1 MNVSFKM
8 FMKIVLLGCVPM
20 AIMTCIPVIPY

>member
-20 AIMTCIPVIPY
+20 AIMACIPVIPY